1 MAVRKTIDRPAFMLY
16 AANLSVK
23 REWRRMPLA
32 ERGLFLTMLMEC
44 WINQEIP
51 ADIPNL
57 ASYLYLEAE
66 EVSKLLPGVMWYFA
80 TREGELFCPSLE
92 QYRDEQDKR
101 IERQSAGG
109 KKSAEKLHA
118 NRKPAPG
125 NDSLGNSQVTHKQP
139 MSKLRVAHSSL
150 DQSRP
155 DKTKPIQSAGRDD
168 TNLDPFVAEYVNHE
182 SDYDKASKGY

>member
-1 MAVRKTIDRPAFMLY
+1 MKRQTIDRPAFMLY

-51 ADIPNL
+51 ADIPSL
-57 ASYLYLEAE
+57 ASYLYLDSG
-66 EVSKLLPGVMWYFA
+66 EVANLLPGVMWYFS
-80 TREGELFCPSLE
+80 TREGELFCPSLD

-109 KKSAEKLHA
+109 KKSAEKMHSH
-118 NRKPAPG
+118 RKTMNS
-125 NDSLGNSQVTHKQP
+125 NDSLGGSQVTHKQP

-155 DKTKPIQSAGRDD
+155 DQNKSNQSPGGDS
-168 TNLDPFVAEYVNHE
+168 TNLDPFVADYVNHE

>member
-1 MAVRKTIDRPAFMLY
+1 MARQTIDRPAFMLY

-51 ADIPNL
+51 ADVPNL

-66 EVSKLLPGVMWYFA
+66 EVSKLLPGVMWYFG

-118 NRKPAPG
+118 HRKPAS
-125 NDSLGNSQVTHKQP
+125 NKDSSANLQVTHKLP

-155 DKTKPIQSAGRDD
+155 DQNKSNQSAGRDD
-168 TNLDPFVAEYVNHE
+168 TNIDPFVADYVVAE
-182 SDYDKASKGY
+182 SDYDKASRGY